1 MIVRSRVSG
10 EMRRTTAFGKQAT
23 AMCDTYDSDHGS
35 YDSNYGSY
43 DSNYE
48 TCDSNYGS
56 CDSNYGSYESSDG
69 AAFSNL
75 VPSDS
80 FL

>member
-23 AMCDTYDSDHGS
+23 AMCDTYDSDH
-35 YDSNYGSY
+35 GSY